1 MQTIAVFALKGGV
14 GKTAITVFLADF
26 LSSVFDQRVLV
37 VDLDPQQSSSV
48 ALLGEERLLGALERQ
63 ASVGRLILD
72 SIESRERAEN
82 VLSYASEREAVSP
95 KGRYK
100 YLQSVWVLASDREAW
115 HDLDDTLNG
124 LRATQQ
130 GGSWQLLR
138 KALAPVRGKFDI
150 CLIDFPASYT
160 GAITKN
166 GVVAADWWLF
176 PVEPNRMAARDV
188 DGPRR
193 LLRVVYQETN
203 HKMKGLGTVLSRCQN
218 RGSKEY
224 QRTRNVL
231 TKLAHKRCVPKLF
244 SKDAEISL
252 SAEALPALDDT
263 LKASFRTI
271 DQKYGGSA
279 KALHEDVRKL
289 TREVLDRLRIP
300 VQELGDVD
308 TAQDVNPEV
317 TKNYQ
322 MV

>member
-26 LSSVFDQRVLV
+26 LSSLFKQRVLV
-37 VDLDPQQSSSV
+37 VDLDPQQSSSI
-48 ALLGEERLLGALERQ
+48 ALLGEERWLAALERQ
-63 ASVGRLILD
+63 ASVGRLLMD
-72 SIESRERAEN
+72 SIEGKERSEN
-82 VLSYASEREAVSP
+82 VLSYATEREAVSD
-95 KGRYK
+95 KGRFK

-115 HDLDDTLNG
+115 HDLDDTLNSM
-124 LRATQQ
+124 RAIQQ
-130 GGSWQLLR
+130 AGSWQLLR
-138 KALAPVRGKFDI
+138 KALATVRGKFDI

-193 LLRVVYQETN
+193 LLRVVYQQTN
-203 HKMKGLGTVLSRCQN
+203 RKLKGLGTVLSRCQN
-218 RGSKEY
+218 RSSKEY

-231 TKLAHKRCVPKLF
+231 TSEASKRHVPQLF
-244 SKDAEISL
+244 SKDAEISF
-252 SAEALPALDDT
+252 AVEALAALDDT
-263 LKASFRTI
+263 LKADFRTI
-271 DQKYGGSA
+271 DQKYGGA
-279 KALHEDVRKL
+279 TKALHEDMRNL
-289 TREVLDRLRIP
+289 AREILERLRIP
-300 VQELGDVD
+300 FHELGDVD

-317 TKNYQ
+317 TKSYQ